1 MTDGNAITPDTVII
15 RAPGGEEIRWRTQR
29 MASLGADAELA
40 ASIAESDADL
50 HDIERL
56 LDGGCT
62 LALAWAITRPVNE
75 PRAVI
80 DAAKQPASGDEP
92 NAP

>member
-1 MTDGNAITPDTVII
+1 MTERKATTPDTVII

-29 MASLGADAELA
+29 MVSLGADAELA
-40 ASIAESDADL
+40 AIIAGSDVDL

-56 LDGGCT
+56 LEGGCT

-75 PRAVI
+75 PRPVI
-80 DAAKQPASGDEP
+80 DTAEA
-92 NAP
+92 N